1 MNINFLF
8 ILKDLLSVLSI
19 ILIQNTINQR
29 QLLIKKFIFFFIYLK
44 LIFFKKILFFTKFLD
59 Y

>member
-1 MNINFLF
+1 MNVNFLF

-44 LIFFKKILFFTKFLD
+44 LIFFKKILFLINF
-59 Y
+59 